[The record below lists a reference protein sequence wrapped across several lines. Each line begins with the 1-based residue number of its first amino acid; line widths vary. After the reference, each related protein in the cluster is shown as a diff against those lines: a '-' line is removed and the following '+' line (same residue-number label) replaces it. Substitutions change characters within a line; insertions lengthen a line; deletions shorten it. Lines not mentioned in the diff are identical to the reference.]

1 MISWY
6 VVT

>member
-6 VVT
+6 